1 MRGIKN
7 THLKTTIWSLFGRYL
22 PNLIQ
27 IASTLL
33 IARLILPSDFGEIA
47 IITTFTQIASLVV
60 SSGFYEALI
69 YKSKNSQ
76 RLYSTVFFSN
86 ILIAF
91 LLYIL
96 LFLFSS
102 AIADFYSIPRL
113 GVLTKIVS
121 LNIVIYAFSYIQ
133 RTIYTI
139 KLDFKTPA
147 LISLVA
153 SIVGSGIG
161 LLMAFNHYEVWAVV
175 CQTLLINLLQS
186 VLFWKLSAWRP
197 RLTFSYGE
205 LKTILPYSSKILLN
219 NFVSV
224 FYDNIYSL
232 VLGKAFSSKILGY
245 YNRMQTV
252 VFFTTTNFM
261 YAVESVFFPTLCG
274 RKNNADYMVTS
285 YETLLRLSTFLTFP
299 ILIVMIAL
307 GKPIILIL
315 LTEKWLGALEILKL
329 VSFAYL
335 FLPIIYINNSFLKIA
350 NKPNVLFYTN
360 IIRKIIGVFI
370 LFLTIPYNITTV
382 CYGMILY
389 YFTDAF
395 ISMICTHIFIKI
407 NIFRQVRFILS
418 NVVLN
423 TVFFF
428 VIKYISSLFSSD
440 FMKIFSG
447 IAIAGLSYLLLSML
461 CRSKEYGLLKK
472 YVM

>member
-1 MRGIKN
+1 
-7 THLKTTIWSLFGRYL
+7 
-22 PNLIQ
+22 
-27 IASTLL
+27 
-33 IARLILPSDFGEIA
+33 
-47 IITTFTQIASLVV
+47 
-60 SSGFYEALI
+60 
-69 YKSKNSQ
+69 
-76 RLYSTVFFSN
+76 
-86 ILIAF
+86 
-91 LLYIL
+91 
-96 LFLFSS
+96 
-102 AIADFYSIPRL
+102 
-113 GVLTKIVS
+113 
-121 LNIVIYAFSYIQ
+121 
-133 RTIYTI
+133 
-139 KLDFKTPA
+139 
-147 LISLVA
+147 
-153 SIVGSGIG
+153 
-161 LLMAFNHYEVWAVV
+161 
-175 CQTLLINLLQS
+175 
-186 VLFWKLSAWRP
+186 
-197 RLTFSYGE
+197 
-205 LKTILPYSSKILLN
+205 
-219 NFVSV
+219 
-224 FYDNIYSL
+224 
-232 VLGKAFSSKILGY
+232 
-245 YNRMQTV
+245 
-252 VFFTTTNFM
+252 
-261 YAVESVFFPTLCG
+261 
-274 RKNNADYMVTS
+274 MVTS

-440 FMKIFSG
+440 FMKIFAG